1 MAYCRKFLEILKKA
15 LQESLISTIL
25 IIVVNFWQDN
35 NNCKS
40 LVEKISRTLVEKIFL
55 AEH

>member
-1 MAYCRKFLEILKKA
+1 MAYCRKLVEILKKA

-35 NNCKS
+35 SNCKS
-40 LVEKISRTLVEKIFL
+40 LIEKIS